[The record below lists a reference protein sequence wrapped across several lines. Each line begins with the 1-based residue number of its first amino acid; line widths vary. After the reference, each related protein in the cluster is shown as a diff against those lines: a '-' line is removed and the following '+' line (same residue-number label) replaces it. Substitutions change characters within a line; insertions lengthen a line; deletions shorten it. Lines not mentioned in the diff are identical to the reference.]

1 MKILKRIKAY
11 IRLKKNQ
18 RFLKKHGCN
27 TWEQY
32 NHAYDPDI
40 IRNATLISQYYH
52 GYPYIHYFTETP
64 PAIHGDWRIWYRD
77 MRYWCEKNCEDK
89 YREDIHRV
97 IREKGLIRNEYDDIM
112 IWTDIEDFSMNDVG
126 GWDVLFFAFKSKR
139 DLAWFKLR
147 WQ

>member
-1 MKILKRIKAY
+1 MKILKQIKAY
-11 IRLKKNQ
+11 IKLKKNQ
-18 RFLKKHGCN
+18 RFLKKHGCR

-52 GYPYIHYFTETP
+52 GYPYLHYFEEAP
-64 PAIHGDWRIWYRD
+64 SAIYGDWRIWYQNMRD
-77 MRYWCEKNCEDK
+77 WCEKNCEDK

-97 IREKGLIRNEYDDIM
+97 IREKGLIHNEYNDTM
-112 IWTDIEDFSMNDVG
+112 IWSDTEDFSMNDIG
-126 GWDVLFFAFKSKR
+126 GWDVLFFAFKSKQ
-139 DLAWFKLR
+139 DLVWFKLR